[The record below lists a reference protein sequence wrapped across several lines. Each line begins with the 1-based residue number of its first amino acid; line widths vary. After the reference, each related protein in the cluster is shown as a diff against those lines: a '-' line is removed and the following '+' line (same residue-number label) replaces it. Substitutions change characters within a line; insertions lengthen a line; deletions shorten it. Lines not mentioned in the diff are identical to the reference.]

1 MVRSE
6 RLAAEAAAAGYESF
20 EEADD
25 FEVGDD
31 FDPSSPYET
40 DFDPTPVAEL
50 RRRQQEAEAPPP
62 APSPEPKKKASAD
75 KAETVIDGTVPV
87 DPKPAA

>member
-6 RLAAEAAAAGYESF
+6 RLAQEAAQAGYESF

-31 FDPSSPYET
+31 YDPSSPYET
-40 DFDPTPVAEL
+40 DFDPVPVAEL
-50 RRRQQEAEAPPP
+50 RRRQREAESPQPAAP
-62 APSPEPKKKASAD
+62 PEPKKKGSGD
-75 KAETVIDGTVPV
+75 QPESVIGGTVSP